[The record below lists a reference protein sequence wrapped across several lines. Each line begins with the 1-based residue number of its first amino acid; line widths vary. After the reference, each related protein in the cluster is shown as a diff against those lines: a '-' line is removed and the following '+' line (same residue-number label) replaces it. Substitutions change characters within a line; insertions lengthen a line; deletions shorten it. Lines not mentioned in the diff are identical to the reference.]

1 MSVEGSLF
9 DSDSSGELSYADWEK
24 GVRRRSRR
32 LSALEG
38 IWRRKEMQAE
48 EVKREKEEEREQEEE
63 DEDKLPALEKLVIT
77 EERPSPKKRT
87 QGRGGERRVTG
98 EGGEE
103 APLLGRSEMPPP
115 EDPVELLCVIEHR
128 EPSALDDTPGREKL
142 QNNCVIHLRA
152 HIKNSEPAGYGC
164 VKIRALKTM
173 PVMLALS
180 WSEAV
185 EGQMGIWAK
194 EDLGA
199 NSFFGPYEG
208 KKPPYSTKTRKCSCC
223 LKVEKTHLQSALPVD
238 PSLPKYNWM
247 RFVRGV
253 QSGSEANL
261 KPQIHQGQIF
271 FAATRPIKKGT
282 ELLVNLNPGNKA
294 FEVTRKWPS
303 H

>member
-1 MSVEGSLF
+1 
-9 DSDSSGELSYADWEK
+9 
-24 GVRRRSRR
+24 
-32 LSALEG
+32 
-38 IWRRKEMQAE
+38 
-48 EVKREKEEEREQEEE
+48 
-63 DEDKLPALEKLVIT
+63 
-77 EERPSPKKRT
+77 
-87 QGRGGERRVTG
+87 
-98 EGGEE
+98 
-103 APLLGRSEMPPP
+103 MPPP

-208 KKPPYSTKTRKCSCC
+208 KKPPYSTKTRKCSCREDPPPVRPARRPF
-223 LKVEKTHLQSALPVD
+223 LAEIQLDAVRSRRPERFRSQPQAADSPGTDFLRSHATH
-238 PSLPKYNWM
+238 
-247 RFVRGV
+247 
-253 QSGSEANL
+253 
-261 KPQIHQGQIF
+261 
-271 FAATRPIKKGT
+271 
-282 ELLVNLNPGNKA
+282 
-294 FEVTRKWPS
+294 
-303 H
+303 

>member
-1 MSVEGSLF
+1 MSAAGSTI
-9 DSDSSGELSYADWEK
+9 DSESSGDLSYTEWVK
-24 GVRRRSRR
+24 GVRQRSQWQF
-32 LSALEG
+32 ALESG
-38 IWRRKEMQAE
+38 RRRKAMEV
-48 EVKREKEEEREQEEE
+48 EVKREKEQEEE
-63 DEDKLPALEKLVIT
+63 DEDNLPALEKLVLT
-77 EERPSPKKRT
+77 EERPLRD
-87 QGRGGERRVTG
+87 

-103 APLLGRSEMPPP
+103 ATLLGRSEMPPP

-128 EPSALDDTPGREKL
+128 EPSALDDTPGKEKL

-152 HIKNSEPAGYGC
+152 HMKNCEPVGYGC

-173 PVMLALS
+173 PPMLALS

-223 LKVEKTHLQSALPVD
+223 MRVEKTHLQSTLPVD

-253 QSGSEANL
+253 QGGSEANL

-271 FAATRPIKKGT
+271 FAATRTIKKGT
-282 ELLVNLNPGNKA
+282 ELLVNLNPGRKQA
-294 FEVTRKWPS
+294 YEVTRKWS
-303 H
+303 SY